1 MKSNRPF
8 SPIFVLILMGMA
20 LLPLPTHMI
29 EAQTPVAVCPDG
41 KPTQLVIG
49 MDAIV
54 SESVPAPLNL
64 RQAPTP
70 NSIIL
75 QVMPAGTTMTVIA
88 GPECD
93 SGYTFYQVRLDN
105 GLEGWAAES
114 LGSFDGYFLQ
124 PKAESRQTE
133 TPSLSQDPVEIP
145 VGMTY
150 FALGIA
156 ACTDGKPTRVQING
170 QALVSKDVPAPL
182 NLRSQ
187 PVDGNIITT
196 LPAGTIVGIL
206 AGPLCGGGHTWY
218 KVLLPD
224 STSGWVSEALG
235 TEAYYFLEPHGAR
248 VGEKLCEDS
257 QPSFLRVTD
266 QAMIREDLP
275 QPTVNLRASPPEGA
289 VILGLPLGQKM
300 TIISGPECGNTNT
313 WWEVQLDDGTTGWMS
328 EVFGQRKEYYLDY
341 MRATASFGQSCT
353 GQLLNVFRP
362 GDRATVTQEA
372 LQLTFQS
379 EPDPTS
385 APVGPNFSPG
395 QLFTIGVGDA
405 VCDYESYA
413 TWIPVV
419 SDDAKSGWVMQSRQ
433 RSKVDASLSDTYF
446 IVSAGGYGETGRLIC
461 ADGKLSRLAIGD
473 VAIVEVGVRFRQAH
487 PNGTVVYEVP
497 RQTMISI
504 VGGPLCGG
512 GHTWWEVRLPDERI
526 GWISEGWEGENFYYL
541 APVR

>member
-1 MKSNRPF
+1 MNRPF
-8 SPIFVLILMGMA
+8 LPIFLLM
-20 LLPLPTHMI
+20 LLAVTFLPVPI
-29 EAQTPVAVCPDG
+29 RPAVAQTPSPVCPDG
-41 KPTQLVIG
+41 KPSQLVVG
-49 MDAIV
+49 MEAIV
-54 SESVPAPLNL
+54 AETVPAPLNL

-70 NSIIL
+70 NGIIL
-75 QVMPAGTTMTVIA
+75 QVMPAGTTMTVVG

-93 SGYTFYQVRLDN
+93 SGYTFYQVELDT
-105 GLEGWAAES
+105 GLQGWAAES
-114 LGSFDGYFLQ
+114 LGSFDGYFLI

-133 TPSLSQDPVEIP
+133 TPSVAQVPVEIP

-156 ACTDGKPTRVQING
+156 ACTDGKPTLMQING
-170 QALVSKDVPAPL
+170 RAIVSQNVPAPL
-182 NLRSQ
+182 NVRTR
-187 PVDGNIITT
+187 PVDGEIVTT
-196 LPAGTIVGIL
+196 LPAGTEIGIL
-206 AGPLCGGGHTWY
+206 DGPLCGGGHTWY
-218 KVLLPD
+218 EVLLPD
-224 STSGWVSEALG
+224 ATIGWASESLG

-248 VGEKLCEDS
+248 VGKKICEDS
-257 QPSFLRVTD
+257 QPSFLRVGE
-266 QAMIREDLP
+266 QVMIREDLP
-275 QPTVNLRASPPEGA
+275 QPTVNLRESPPEGA

-300 TIISGPECGNTNT
+300 TIIGGPECGNTNT
-313 WWEVQLDDGTTGWMS
+313 WWQVQLEDGTTGWMS

-341 MRATASFGQSCT
+341 MRATASFGESCT
-353 GQLLNVFRP
+353 GQLPNVFRP
-362 GDRATVTQEA
+362 GDRVTVTQEA
-372 LQLTFQS
+372 LSLTFQS
-379 EPDPTS
+379 EPNSTS
-385 APVGPNFSPG
+385 APIGDNFGPG

-433 RSKVDASLSDTYF
+433 LSKVDASLADAYF
-446 IVSAGGYGETGRLIC
+446 ILSAGAFGENGRLIC
-461 ADGKLSRLAIGD
+461 ADAKPSRLSWGD

-497 RQTMISI
+497 RLTMITI

-526 GWISEGWEGENFYYL
+526 GWMSEGWEGENFYYL